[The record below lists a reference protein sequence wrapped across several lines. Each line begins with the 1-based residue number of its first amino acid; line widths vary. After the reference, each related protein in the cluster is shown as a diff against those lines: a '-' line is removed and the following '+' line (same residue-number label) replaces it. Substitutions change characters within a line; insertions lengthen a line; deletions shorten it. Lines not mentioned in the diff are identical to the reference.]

1 MEYIDKL
8 PYFNKVTLGV
18 ALGKSGQNLDY
29 WIKTRLKSG
38 EIIALKKGLFVSKM
52 YVARIEESSSTY
64 EKYIQF
70 LANILRYPS
79 YISLE
84 YMLGIYGIIPE
95 GIYVVTSI
103 TTKSSRLFTNKLG
116 NFRYQNIKQDLFR
129 GYKEFDY
136 KNNSVRLATKAKALF
151 DTIYLRSFGN
161 SSLEYELNE
170 GLRLNLDDF
179 SKDDINEFKKY
190 VDLSGS
196 AKMRKALKILKWQ

>member
-18 ALGKSGQNLDY
+18 ALSKSGQNLDY

-38 EIIALKKGLFVSKM
+38 EIIAFKKGLFVSKM
-52 YVARIEESSSTY
+52 YLARIEESTGIY

-70 LANILRYPS
+70 VANILRYPS

-84 YMLGIYGIIPE
+84 YMLSLYGIIPE
-95 GIYVVTSI
+95 GIYVITSI

-116 NFRYQNIKQDLFR
+116 NFRYQSIKKNLFT
-129 GYKEFDY
+129 GYKSLDY
-136 KNNSVRLATKAKALF
+136 RDNPVRIATKAKALF

-161 SSLEYELNE
+161 SSLEYELSE
-170 GLRLNLDDF
+170 GLRLNFGVF
-179 SKDDINEFKKY
+179 SKEDIDEFKNY
-190 VDLSGS
+190 VNLSKS
-196 AKMRKALKILKWQ
+196 VKMRKAIKILKW